1 MADSNRAFSPSD
13 VPEKKADYHGG
24 TRFVRIV
31 PDIAAKGVKSVNIEL
46 TFDQALRLST
56 ALQAGIL
63 KVNRYHRSKSKGKEI
78 GLCLAVKVATSA
90 ISVIETRVRDVED
103 K

>member
-1 MADSNRAFSPSD
+1 MAGNRSFSPDD
-13 VPEKKADYHGG
+13 VPEKKDDYHGG

-63 KVNRYHRSKSKGKEI
+63 KVNRYHRGKTKGKEI
-78 GLCLAVKVATSA
+78 GLCLSVKVPTSA
-90 ISVIETRVRDVED
+90 ISVIETRVRQAEE
-103 K
+103 